1 MTLVKTNP
9 WRELETLSDKMERFF
24 EGFPVFGSN
33 SAYDLAPKFEVYEDR
48 EKFYIDAELPGMKKE
63 EVKISLQESVLTIKG
78 EKKFEEEKK
87 NKNYY
92 ISERRYG
99 NFTRSIR
106 LPENLKTEE
115 IDAKFDKGVLSL
127 SIPKAEQHVST
138 EKLIDIK

>member
-1 MTLVKTNP
+1 MTLVKYNP
-9 WRELETLSDKMERFF
+9 WKELETLSEKMDRFF
-24 EGFPVFGSN
+24 DGFPVFGSN
-33 SAYDLAPKFEVYEDR
+33 SAYDLTPKFEVYEDK
-48 EKFYIDAELPGMKKE
+48 EKFYIDTELPGMKKE
-63 EVKISLQESVLTIKG
+63 EVKISLQENVLTIKG

-99 NFTRSIR
+99 SFTRSIK

-127 SIPKAEQHVST
+127 SIPKAEQRVST
-138 EKLIDIK
+138 EKLIEIK